1 MSQALI
7 RAALEKHLTG
17 MTQLL
22 DTAFENVT
30 YTPKADVP
38 FQKVNLLPAATVTR
52 GHDGKTS
59 RETGVFQVTLM
70 YPQNK
75 GVAAAQARAE
85 LIRRRF
91 AARTFLDEAGVR
103 VEIDSKPSIASA
115 FIVGDRYAVPVSI
128 NYTALVTESV

>member
-7 RAALEKHLTG
+7 RAALEKHLIG
-17 MTQLL
+17 MAQTL
-22 DTAFENVT
+22 DTAFENAT

-38 FQKVNLLPAATVTR
+38 FQKVNLLPAGTITN

-59 RETGVFQVTLM
+59 RETGIFQITLM

-75 GVAAAQARAE
+75 GVSAAQARAE
-85 LIRRRF
+85 LIRQRF
-91 AARTFLDEAGVR
+91 AARTFLFEGGIR

-115 FIVGDRYAVPVSI
+115 LIIGDRYAVPVSI
-128 NYTALVTESV
+128 NYTALVTETV